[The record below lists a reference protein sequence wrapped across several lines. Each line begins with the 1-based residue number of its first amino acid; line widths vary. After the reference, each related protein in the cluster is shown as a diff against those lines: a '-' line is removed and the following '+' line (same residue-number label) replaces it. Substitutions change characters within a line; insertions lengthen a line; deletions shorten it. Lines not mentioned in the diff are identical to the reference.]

1 MSDELRTVV
10 GLACLGFAAAAIVG
24 ASIEF
29 WRAFWRKL

>member
-10 GLACLGFAAAAIVG
+10 GVICLGAACAAVAE
-24 ASIEF
+24 ASIEL